1 MTWLANLHK
10 TYEQHSQ
17 VIGQFEKKKNGREY
31 ALIPVS
37 HTTQSAHIEVNVN
50 SNGDFISAKVIDKS
64 EGSTIIPCTEASAS
78 RTSAPVPH
86 ALFDKLVYV
95 AGDFE
100 AYCGEV
106 KGTPYVDY
114 MNQLSSW
121 CESPSAHPKV
131 NSVREYLAKGTLMT
145 DLIDAHILWKDE
157 YGQLL
162 DKWNTATEA
171 LYGEKPGIFK
181 VIPSDQSTAFVR
193 FAVMIPGDPEPRL
206 WRDTTVQNS
215 FIQFN
220 EMNMKEQELCY
231 ITGEYLPYAD
241 KHVSRIRNSGDK
253 SKLISANDTSGFT
266 FRGRFR
272 TSREAAAVSYDV
284 SQKAHNALKWLIER
298 QGIPIDSKVFLV
310 WGIDQLD
317 IPAPFADTFTLYNDD
332 EDEMVEAQSVGDRT
346 HKEFANQIKRAIG
359 GYRYDGDYKSDVIIM
374 TLDAATPGRMSIVYY
389 RDMNKELFLNRL
401 ENWHLTCVWLH
412 RYRKDGDKYIQF
424 TGAPATRDIAFAA
437 YGPQAG
443 DKLIKSLM
451 ERMLP
456 SIIDG
461 RPIPRDI
468 VRSAVHRA
476 SSPVSMDHWE
486 WEKTLS
492 ITCALVNKMYEKER
506 FAVSLDINNSNRDY
520 LFGRMLAIADV
531 LERKALGKE
540 EKRATNAVRY
550 MNAFAQHPAR
560 TWNIIQS
567 NLQPY
572 QARSGTRDGFII
584 HCTRLLDKVGSQLQ
598 PKDYTDISLSGVY
611 LLGYYSQRNDLYTS
625 KADKELNDESE
636 EKMNEQGENN

>member
-50 SNGDFISAKVIDKS
+50 RNGDFISARVIDKS
-64 EGSTIIPCTEASAS
+64 DGSTIIPCTEASAS
-78 RTSAPVPH
+78 RTSKPVPH

-95 AGDFE
+95 AGDYE

-106 KGTPYVDY
+106 KDTQYADY
-114 MNQLSSW
+114 MQQLSSW
-121 CESPSAHPKV
+121 CDSPAAHSKV
-131 NSVREYLAKGTLMT
+131 QSVHSYLAKGTLMA
-145 DLIDAHILWKDE
+145 DLIQAKVLWTDE
-157 YGQLL
+157 DGKLL
-162 DKWNTATEA
+162 DKWSTAAEA
-171 LYGEKPGIFK
+171 LHGERPDIFK
-181 VIPSDQSTAFVR
+181 VIASEQSAAFVR
-193 FAVMIPGDPEPRL
+193 FAVIIPGDPEPRL
-206 WRDTTVQNS
+206 WRDPTVQNS

-231 ITGEYLPYAD
+231 VTGEYLPYAD
-241 KHVSRIRNSGDK
+241 KHASRIRNSGDK

-272 TSREAAAVSYDV
+272 TSREAAAVSYEV

-298 QGIPIDSKVFLV
+298 QGIPMDSKVFLV
-310 WGIDQLD
+310 WGLDQLD
-317 IPAPFADTFTLYNDD
+317 IPAPFADSFTLYNND
-332 EDEMVEAQSVGDRT
+332 EEGEEEASLMGDST
-346 HKEFANQIKRAIG
+346 HKEFANQIRRAIG
-359 GYRYDGDYKSDVIIM
+359 GYRYDGDYKSEVIIM
-374 TLDAATPGRMSIVYY
+374 MLDAATPGRMSIVYY
-389 RDMNKELFLNRL
+389 RDLNKELFLNRL
-401 ENWHLTCVWLH
+401 ENWHLSCSWLH
-412 RYRKDGDKYIQF
+412 KYRKLGDKYIQF

-437 YGPQAG
+437 YGPQAN

-456 SIIDG
+456 SIIDE
-461 RPIPRDI
+461 RSIPRDI
-468 VRSAVHRA
+468 VRSAIHRA
-476 SSPVSMDHWE
+476 SNPVSMENWE

-492 ITCALVNKMYEKER
+492 ITCALVKKMFGKEG
-506 FAVSLDINNSNRDY
+506 FDVSLDVSNPNRDY

-531 LERKALGKE
+531 LERKALGKD
-540 EKRATNAVRY
+540 EKRATNAIRY

-572 QARSGTRDGFII
+572 QARSGTRDWFII

-598 PKDYTDISLSGVY
+598 PKDYTDISLSGLY
-611 LLGYYSQRNDLYTS
+611 LLGFYSQRNDLYTS
-625 KADKELNDESE
+625 KADKETIDLSE
-636 EKMNEQGENN
+636 DKNSEQGEI